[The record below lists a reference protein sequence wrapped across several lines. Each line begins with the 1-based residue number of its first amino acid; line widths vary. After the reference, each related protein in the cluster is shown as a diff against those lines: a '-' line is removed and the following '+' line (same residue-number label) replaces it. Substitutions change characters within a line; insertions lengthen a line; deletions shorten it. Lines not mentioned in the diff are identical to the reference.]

1 MLSSSSVEAHQHQR
15 DDVAGMSSERTTK
28 TKVSRPQQQ
37 HFYDITIGTTA
48 GDQHD
53 DRIRES
59 TTLSAHHRL
68 HYLDSLRGIL
78 AVVVVY
84 HHFRCAF
91 YPCTMFGPSVEW
103 VSDVTACPSTFLSD
117 TSTTS
122 SSMLWNSVTNG
133 TLAVSIF
140 YIMSGF
146 VLSNNLWKS
155 DMESWRLAVAK
166 RLIRLAIPCSGAL
179 VVAYILAGWHV
190 HERVAYITHS
200 LWLERFA
207 MARPSPITGLLSQI
221 FVGIWHGNVTLNNAM
236 WTMQYELF
244 GSYLTFLVVLL
255 LKRSTHR
262 TRTLTLLAV
271 VVYCFVPTYQPTN
284 ELEARVWYT
293 ETIAH
298 SGRPGEKI
306 TRQMIQ
312 HTVRLN
318 VRKHSHVLRQM
329 QEFATAG
336 HHHPPLDNILLIHST
351 VTFGPSEF
359 TSSSSS
365 LAASS
370 SQTTE
375 VVLDQ
380 PHSWW
385 QQRSNVQVY
394 RDVLHA
400 AEHGYAGSTQWSPP
414 VVELIHNRQ
423 PQSRNG
429 YLWYAA
435 FFFGVWM
442 SERVKRWERKEGNRR
457 RSQYW
462 TAWGQW
468 SLPVVA
474 LVCSS
479 YPYTAVMAV
488 TSPWI
493 WKPMTNFA
501 RHLGYHD
508 HEAHALFSV
517 IAGMAVMVYLVEAT
531 DGWRTRLAN
540 QPYLVLLG
548 KLSFSLY
555 LTHIPILFTVTC
567 RIFLWLHSFQE
578 NTAVASV
585 GALLLSLPIMVGV
598 AMAFWTFVDE
608 PSIRWSQQL
617 ARQMLGHQP
626 PPLRPAAR
634 RTSTRSEANGAVV
647 ATTTAEAL
655 APNHHRPDR
664 LLPIPP
670 DLAVSETSEGSS
682 SSLL

>member
-1 MLSSSSVEAHQHQR
+1 MLSSSSVEAQHQR
-15 DDVAGMSSERTTK
+15 DDVPGMSSERTTTTK
-28 TKVSRPQQQ
+28 TKVSSQQQQ
-37 HFYDITIGTTA
+37 HFYDISIGMTA
-48 GDQHD
+48 ARDHD
-53 DRIRES
+53 DRMIRES
-59 TTLSAHHRL
+59 TTLSAHRL
-68 HYLDSLRGIL
+68 HYMDSLRGIL

-103 VSDVTACPSTFLSD
+103 VSDVTTCPIL
-117 TSTTS
+117 STTS
-122 SSMLWNSVTNG
+122 TSSMLWNSVTNG

-140 YIMSGF
+140 FIMSGF
-146 VLSNNLWKS
+146 VLSSNLWKS
-155 DMESWRLAVAK
+155 DMESWRMAVAK
-166 RLIRLAIPCSGAL
+166 RMIRLAIPCSCAL
-179 VVAYILAGWHV
+179 VVAYGLAGWHV
-190 HERVAYITHS
+190 HERVAWITHS
-200 LWLERFA
+200 LWLERLA
-207 MARPSPITGLLSQI
+207 MARPSPVTGLLSQM
-221 FVGIWHGNVTLNNAM
+221 FVGIWHGNITLNNAL
-236 WTMQYELF
+236 WTMKYELF
-244 GSYLTFLVVLL
+244 GSYLTYLTVLI

-271 VVYCFVPTYQPTN
+271 VGYCFVPTYQPVN
-284 ELEARVWYT
+284 ELQARVWYT
-293 ETIAH
+293 ESIAH
-298 SGRPGEKI
+298 AGRPGEKI
-306 TRQMIQ
+306 TRQTIQ

-318 VRKHSHVLRQM
+318 VQKHSHVLRQM

-336 HHHPPLDNILLIHST
+336 SNPQQNNIFHST
-351 VTFGPSEF
+351 VTFGPSE
-359 TSSSSS
+359 SVSS
-365 LAASS
+365 LAAA
-370 SQTTE
+370 SQRE

-423 PQSRNG
+423 PQSRNNG

-442 SERVKRWERKEGNRR
+442 SERAKRWERKEGNRR

-462 TAWGQW
+462 TAWGRW
-468 SLPVVA
+468 SLPLVA
-474 LVCSS
+474 LLCAS
-479 YPYTAVMAV
+479 YPYTVVMAS
-488 TSPWI
+488 TSPWL
-493 WKPMTNFA
+493 WKPMTNLA
-501 RHLGYHD
+501 RNLGYHD

-567 RIFLWLHSFQE
+567 RIFLWFHSFHD

-585 GALLLSLPIMVGV
+585 GALLLSLPIMVGA

-617 ARQMLGHQP
+617 ARQMLGHQQP
-626 PPLRPAAR
+626 SPRPAAR
-634 RTSTRSEANGAVV
+634 RTSRSEASGAV
-647 ATTTAEAL
+647 ATNTAEAL
-655 APNHHRPDR
+655 APNHRPDR
-664 LLPIPP
+664 LLPIAP